1 MFGNWDTSTSAFCLH
16 SGNKYMPEKTWTQ
29 VETEMKYQMLSCEVV
44 GIHSGV
50 KSGIRVGIRVR
61 DGVGSVVVWG
71 GCPVT

>member
-1 MFGNWDTSTSAFCLH
+1 
-16 SGNKYMPEKTWTQ
+16 MPEKTWTQ
-29 VETEMKYQMLSCEVV
+29 VKTEMKYQMLSCEVV

-50 KSGIRVGIRVR
+50 KSGIRIGIRVR